1 MDTMVNA
8 PKSTDKK
15 KILLVDDNEVQLSF
29 TEMQLQKKYEVVTA
43 KSGKEALD
51 RLLHGFTPDLIL
63 LDILMPNMDGW
74 ETFGRLRAV
83 SLLHEAPIVF
93 LSSINEQEEIDRAF
107 QMGAADFITKPFDEK
122 DFHAR
127 IKKALK
133 KQDN

>member
-1 MDTMVNA
+1 MANTQ
-8 PKSTDKK
+8 KK
-15 KILLVDDNEVQLSF
+15 KILVVDDNEIQLSH
-29 TEMQLQKKYEVVTA
+29 TEVQLQKKYEVVTA

-51 RLLHGFTPDLIL
+51 RLIHGFAPDLIL

-93 LSSINEQEEIDRAF
+93 LSSIQDQKDIDRAF

-127 IKKALK
+127 IKKILK
-133 KQDN
+133 NHAK